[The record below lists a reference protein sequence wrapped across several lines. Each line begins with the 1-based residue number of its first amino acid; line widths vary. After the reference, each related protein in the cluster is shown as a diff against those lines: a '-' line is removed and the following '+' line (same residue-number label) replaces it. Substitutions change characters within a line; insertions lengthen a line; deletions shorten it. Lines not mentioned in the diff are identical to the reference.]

1 MLQTLPVFLFAFLK
15 ADVLQR
21 CSAEQENAG
30 SLCFMTLAAAGMAED
45 EGITGYT
52 AARWRFLLNRELL
65 SGSLHT
71 LCLFVCLFVF
81 CQTLILPE
89 GKTAH
94 YANRD
99 SYKDTL
105 YRQQTRTN
113 GCSWR
118 RWRKKTVLWADN
130 EAWTSPRLT
139 GDLSVQLRS
148 SETEFKAV

>member
-1 MLQTLPVFLFAFLK
+1 MLQTLPCFCLSFWRQMCCSDALL
-15 ADVLQR
+15 AGERRQSVLYD
-21 CSAEQENAG
+21 AG
-30 SLCFMTLAAAGMAED
+30 GRWN
-45 EGITGYT
+45 GR
-52 AARWRFLLNRELL
+52 RWRNNRLHGCKMEVSIEPGAAQRVTAHAL
-65 SGSLHT
+65 S
-71 LCLFVCLFVF
+71 VCLFVF

-99 SYKDTL
+99 SYRDTL

-118 RWRKKTVLWADN
+118 RRRKKTVLWADN
-130 EAWTSPRLT
+130 EAWTSPTLT
-139 GDLSVQLRS
+139 GDLIVQLRS